1 MRFELLSR
9 SPRPLCRRRYD
20 RKELHRRS
28 AFYEDCFGQ
37 SNCVRRS
44 NWFGLPRQ
52 SPTTNMR
59 MAPVSRARNFS
70 YTETNPINLCRA
82 NFPSCAVARA
92 YWRAEVLRRLKN
104 LGSLSSPLQLHA
116 FDNHAGLFHNRH
128 HAPAAI
134 HHVRRIR
141 GQWKIDAGAEI
152 GRPTGAFRAAT
163 SGHPRTRRHADRRNH
178 S

>member
-37 SNCVRRS
+37 SNYVRRS

-70 YTETNPINLCRA
+70 YAETNPIKLCGA
-82 NFPSCAVARA
+82 NFPAVLEGGATA
-92 YWRAEVLRRLKN
+92 TQEPIGLAEPDPHTASFRQSRRLA
-104 LGSLSSPLQLHA
+104 SQS
-116 FDNHAGLFHNRH
+116 
-128 HAPAAI
+128 
-134 HHVRRIR
+134 
-141 GQWKIDAGAEI
+141 
-152 GRPTGAFRAAT
+152 
-163 SGHPRTRRHADRRNH
+163 
-178 S
+178 

>member
-70 YTETNPINLCRA
+70 YAETNPINLCGA
-82 NFPSCAVARA
+82 NFPAVL
-92 YWRAEVLRRLKN
+92 E
-104 LGSLSSPLQLHA
+104 G
-116 FDNHAGLFHNRH
+116 G
-128 HAPAAI
+128 APATPEGLGLAELAPPTAR
-134 HHVRRIR
+134 VR
-141 GQWKIDAGAEI
+141 Q
-152 GRPTGAFRAAT
+152 
-163 SGHPRTRRHADRRNH
+163 SRRFVSQSKSRSEERRVGKECR
-178 S
+178 SRWSPS